1 MIAPLSDPL
10 PLRLTTVWPDYET
23 EAVIPW
29 IFGRARVTP
38 LRYDVSGRRY
48 VLADHA
54 LAGVDGVTLDD
65 MPLAGWGWSNGA
77 DSTGHA
83 CAFLDLAEPPGTKKL
98 AAEVRGLSGNP
109 ADILAALGVRDDLQE
124 FRLSMN
130 QAGLTLGGALTQAR
144 TGRAGIQ
151 FVIDQV
157 GGCWSAGMPGYAA
170 LFPPAVT
177 DPTWAMFGPL
187 ERGEVSFECVL
198 IDVVTRLVIPFDED
212 ASSGKNQQTATL
224 LSASAADYGERALT
238 LNLPWVKTARE
249 AAAVGQRWLQWRSRP
264 LWTLKFNVGPD
275 ARTIPPGGWIV
286 LSGADSPIQGRA
298 VVMDIDPGIGSGVVS
313 LTAQAPAGSAP
324 VITVAGTGQVLPALV
339 TAYQV
344 QQGADTLT
352 LTLTD
357 ADGGLLPFA
366 RVWLD
371 GIGPQTADGSATLTL
386 SATPGRHTLRVE
398 APGQSPFTTEIE
410 F

>member
-10 PLRLTTVWPDYET
+10 PLRLTTVWPDYDT

-38 LRYDVSGRRY
+38 LRYDVSGRRF

-54 LAGVDGVTLDD
+54 LAGVDSVTLDD
-65 MPLAGWGWSNGA
+65 APIAGWSFSNGA

-98 AAEVRGLSGNP
+98 AAEVRGLPGNP

-130 QAGLTLGGALTQAR
+130 QAGLTPGGALTQAMTR
-144 TGRAGIQ
+144 RAGIQ

-157 GGCWSAGMPGYAA
+157 GGCWSAGMWGYAA
-170 LFPPAVT
+170 LFPPTAS
-177 DPTWAMFGPL
+177 DPTWATFGPL
-187 ERGEVSFECVL
+187 DRGELRAECAL
-198 IDVVTRLVIPFDED
+198 TDLVTRLVIPFDGD
-212 ASSGKNQQTATL
+212 ASTGKNQQTVTL
-224 LSASAADYGERALT
+224 LSASAADSGERSFTLT
-238 LNLPWVKTARE
+238 LPWVKTARD
-249 AAAVGQRWLQWRSRP
+249 AAAIGQRWLQWRARP
-264 LWTLKFNVGPD
+264 LWTLTFSAGPE
-275 ARTIPPGGWIV
+275 ARAIPPGGWIV
-286 LSGADSPIQGRA
+286 LTGADSPVQGRA
-298 VVMDIDPGIGSGVVS
+298 VVLDIDPGIGSGTVQI
-313 LTAQAPAGSAP
+313 TAQAPAGAAP
-324 VITVAGTGQVLPALV
+324 VITIVGTGQVLPALA
-339 TAYQV
+339 TTYQV

-357 ADGGLLPFA
+357 ADGALLPFA
-366 RVWLD
+366 QVWLD
-371 GIGPQTADGSATLTL
+371 GVGPQTADGSAQITLT
-386 SATPGRHTLRVE
+386 ATPGRHTLRVE
-398 APGQSPFTTEIE
+398 ADGQLPFTTEIA

>member
-10 PLRLTTVWPDYET
+10 PLRATTVWPDYET

-29 IFGRARVTP
+29 VFGRARVTP

-65 MPLAGWGWSNGA
+65 LQIAGWGFNNGA

-83 CAFLDLAEPPGTKKL
+83 CAFLELAEPPGTKKL
-98 AAEVRGLSGNP
+98 AATVRGLSGNP

-124 FRLSMN
+124 FRLAMN
-130 QAGLTLGGALTQAR
+130 QAGLTLGGALTQTMTR
-144 TGRAGIQ
+144 RAAIQ
-151 FVIDQV
+151 FVIDQI

-170 LFPPAVT
+170 LFPPSAA
-177 DPTWAMFGPL
+177 DPTWATFGAL
-187 ERGEVSFECVL
+187 DRGDVSFECAL
-198 IDVVTRLVIPFDED
+198 GDVVTRLVIPFDFD
-212 ASSGKNQQTATL
+212 DSAGKNQQTVTL
-224 LSASAADYGERALT
+224 LAASASDYGERSFT
-238 LNLPWVKTARE
+238 LILPWVKTARE
-249 AAAVGQRWLQWRSRP
+249 AAAVGQRWLEWRARP
-264 LWTLKFNVGPD
+264 LWMLTFSAGPD

-298 VVMDIDPGIGSGVVS
+298 VVMDIDPGIGSGVVKIA
-313 LTAQAPAGSAP
+313 AQAPAGAMP
-324 VITVAGTGQVLPALV
+324 VITIAGTGQVLPALV
-339 TAYQV
+339 TAYQL
-344 QQGADTLT
+344 QQGVDTLT

-357 ADGGLLPFA
+357 AAGSLLPFA
-366 RVWLD
+366 QVWID
-371 GIGPQTADGSATLTL
+371 DVGPQTADGSATLTL
-386 SATPGRHTLRVE
+386 SAPPGRHTLRVE
-398 APGQSPFTTEIE
+398 APGKNPFTTEIE

>member
-65 MPLAGWGWSNGA
+65 APIAGWSFANGA

-83 CAFLDLAEPPGTKKL
+83 CAFLELSEPPGTKKL
-98 AAEVRGLSGNP
+98 AAAVRGLSGNP

-130 QAGLTLGGALTQAR
+130 QAGLTLGGALTQAMTR
-144 TGRAGIQ
+144 RAAIQ
-151 FVIDQV
+151 FVINQI

-177 DPTWAMFGPL
+177 DPTWAAFGPL
-187 ERGEVSFECVL
+187 DRGEVSFECAL
-198 IDVVTRLVIPFDED
+198 AEVVTRLVIPFDED
-212 ASSGKNQQTATL
+212 ASSGKNQQTVTL
-224 LSASAADYGERALT
+224 LAASAADYGERSFT
-238 LNLPWVKTARE
+238 LPLPWVKTARD
-249 AAAVGQRWLQWRSRP
+249 AAAVGQRWLEWRARP
-264 LWTLKFNVGPD
+264 LWTLTFSAGPE
-275 ARTIPPGGWIV
+275 ARTIPPGGWIG
-286 LSGADSPIQGRA
+286 LTGADSPVQGRS
-298 VVMDIDPGIGSGVVS
+298 VVMDIDPGIGSGVVNI
-313 LTAQAPAGSAP
+313 TAQAPAGAAP

-339 TAYQV
+339 TAYQL

-357 ADGGLLPFA
+357 ADGGVLPFA
-366 RVWLD
+366 QVWLD
-371 GIGPQTADGSATLTL
+371 GVGPQTADGSATITL

-398 APGQSPFTTEIE
+398 ASGQSPFTTEIE